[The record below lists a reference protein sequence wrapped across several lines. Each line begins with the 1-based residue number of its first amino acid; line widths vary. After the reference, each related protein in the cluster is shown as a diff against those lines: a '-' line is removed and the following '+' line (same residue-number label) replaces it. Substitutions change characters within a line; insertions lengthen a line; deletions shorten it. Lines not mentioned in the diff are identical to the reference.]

1 MTDKGTHFLAQIV
14 QEVSNSLGIKIIT
27 SSYHPVAN
35 ILCER
40 RNAVITVSL
49 KKINQNN
56 PAEWPGYVPS
66 VQFTLNTTVN
76 QSTHYSPYFL
86 VYREKA
92 QRPVDV
98 ILGIE
103 ETPVPSY

>member
-35 ILCER
+35 VLCER

-49 KKINQNN
+49 KKIIQNN

-66 VQFTLNTTVN
+66 VQFTLNTTLN

-86 VYREKA
+86 VYRKKA
-92 QRPVDV
+92 QRPIDV
-98 ILGIE
+98 VLATGLA
-103 ETPVPSY
+103 PQ